1 MLRLRLV
8 NSIRYYF
15 NMIRLFITA
24 FIQVFL
30 VAVNTIFLAK
40 SIWIGVMFASFGISL
55 TWTLNVGKVAVGT
68 WQDRFVY
75 SFGAM
80 CGSLT
85 GLLIT
90 KWIL

>member
-40 SIWIGVMFASFGISL
+40 SIWIGVMFASFGISF
-55 TWTLNVGKVAVGT
+55 TWSLNVGRVAVGT
-68 WQDRFVY
+68 WA
-75 SFGAM
+75 G
-80 CGSLT
+80 
-85 GLLIT
+85 
-90 KWIL
+90 

>member
-1 MLRLRLV
+1 M
-8 NSIRYYF
+8 
-15 NMIRLFITA
+15 RLFLTA
-24 FIQVFL
+24 FVQVFL
-30 VAVNTIFLAK
+30 VAMNTIFLAK
-40 SIWIGVMFASFGISL
+40 SIWVGVTIASFGISF
-55 TWTLNVGKVAVGT
+55 TWTLNVGRVAVGT
-68 WQDRFVY
+68 WGDRFVY